1 MEISLVYDGGGGGG
15 LRGWCQLY
23 IVGFIWANQNPLKI
37 QSVIHLLTGFILF
50 PAFRFGD
57 FYFVFLYLWIIVV
70 VVVMVVGWGG
80 SWIDLLFLIHLNI
93 WWLVFINRSLS
104 KMIAMKKKSLHANQ
118 KGRKEGK
125 TDGGKKR
132 ELLIINSFRLSFSC
146 LLFMII

>member
-70 VVVMVVGWGG
+70 VVVMLVGWVLDRFVVSDPSEHLVTG
-80 SWIDLLFLIHLNI
+80 IHQQITIKNDCYEEE
-93 WWLVFINRSLS
+93 VFAC
-104 KMIAMKKKSLHANQ
+104 KPK
-118 KGRKEGK
+118 RKEGRQ
-125 TDGGKKR
+125 DWWRQKKG
-132 ELLIINSFRLSFSC
+132 ITHH
-146 LLFMII
+146 